1 MGVAGGCVHGEVE
14 AVGRAVCCVRGPGG
28 VHSVGGEPRGRS
40 TQDIILTL
48 WRFLSFLEVTCD

>member
-28 VHSVGGEPRGRS
+28 VHSMGGSRVDAPRR
-40 TQDIILTL
+40 TL
-48 WRFLSFLEVTCD
+48 YSHCGDSYHFSK